1 MGKKVQPIVIN
12 GFAMRRIT
20 IVTPTKGG
28 VIWPKAGR
36 RSPLVPKS

>member
-1 MGKKVQPIVIN
+1 MATKKVRPIVIN

-20 IVTPTKGG
+20 PVGQ